1 MPEKES
7 LYLESTVEG
16 LEGIPA
22 LEAEAL
28 LLPQHL
34 DPPLF
39 GLPDHWVSFGFLAT
53 RSGTLAIW
61 IAQFAIILAAHLLAV
76 VLGLKIAQRF
86 AGGDRFATHLP
97 MTVLMIGYT
106 VFGLWLLSSPTA
118 G

>member
-1 MPEKES
+1 M
-7 LYLESTVEG
+7 
-16 LEGIPA
+16 
-22 LEAEAL
+22 
-28 LLPQHL
+28 
-34 DPPLF
+34 
-39 GLPDHWVSFGFLAT
+39 SFGFLAT

-86 AGGDRFATHLP
+86 AGGDSFATHLP

-106 VFGLWLLSSPTA
+106 VFGLWMLSSPTA